1 MPLWSVDGGQVTGFA
16 KLVSS
21 FGVVVAV
28 ALAGTA
34 CGRDERQP
42 PAAPLAD
49 DSAAAIDKAITTVT
63 TFNTELQPHI
73 WDGAQLRPEVRKATL
88 EIVDR
93 IARESGI
100 DGLKVDDVN
109 LVGSIASYEYNDT
122 SDFDVHVFVH
132 ADSTALQQLSAST
145 RLLNSNIEQL
155 QEGHIRFY
163 GLPVEVHFF
172 AEGPEAE
179 RVPGIGRYSIL
190 NNAWLE
196 KPLRQPENFDRA
208 QMAADMKGF
217 IDRYNK
223 VVAEFSAAKKGFDC
237 TRLRDLDDEITGY
250 RKSSFETDQGPRNTQ
265 NLAFRALRR
274 LNVSIP
280 DMLDSLEEDCIYV
293 NESLP

>member
-1 MPLWSVDGGQVTGFA
+1 VKRIARLASCVGIVI
-16 KLVSS
+16 
-21 FGVVVAV
+21 AV
-28 ALAGTA
+28 AMSGGA
-34 CGRDERQP
+34 CGHDERQP
-42 PAAPLAD
+42 SAAPLAD
-49 DSAAAIDKAITTVT
+49 DSAAAIDKAIATVT

-100 DGLKVDDVN
+100 DGLEVDDVH

-132 ADSTALQQLSAST
+132 ADSTTPQQLSAST
-145 RLLNSNIEQL
+145 RLLNSNVEQL

-172 AEGPEAE
+172 AEGPEAD

-196 KPLRQPENFDRA
+196 KPLQQPENFDRA
-208 QMAADMKGF
+208 QMAADMTSF
-217 IDRYNK
+217 IDRYNT
-223 VVAEFSAAKKGFDC
+223 VVAEYSAAEKRFDC

>member
-1 MPLWSVDGGQVTGFA
+1 VKRIARLTSCVGIVLA
-16 KLVSS
+16 
-21 FGVVVAV
+21 VVMS
-28 ALAGTA
+28 GTA
-34 CGRDERQP
+34 CGRDAGRAP
-42 PAAPLAD
+42 SAPLAD

-132 ADSTALQQLSAST
+132 TDSTALQQLSAST

-155 QEGHIRFY
+155 QEGHIHFY

-196 KPLRQPENFDRA
+196 KPLQQPENFDRA